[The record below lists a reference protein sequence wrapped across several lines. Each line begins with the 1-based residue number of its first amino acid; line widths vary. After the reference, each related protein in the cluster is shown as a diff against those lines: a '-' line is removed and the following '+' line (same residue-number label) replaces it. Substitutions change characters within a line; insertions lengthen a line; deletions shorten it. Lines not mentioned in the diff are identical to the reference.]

1 MLEEI
6 APLTPAPPGYDVA
19 AYAQALLRRFE
30 NRTLQHRTL
39 QIAMDGSQKIPV
51 RWLPTLREAQ
61 RRGQPAD
68 HLVTALAIWL
78 RFLTGRDE
86 AGRELPLDDP
96 LTARLRATVT
106 PVADDP
112 AALVRAVLAIE
123 EVFGPDLRRDAVL
136 TDQLTVKLARI
147 FEFGARPAL
156 PT

>member
-1 MLEEI
+1 MLQEAAI
-6 APLTPAPPGYDVA
+6 DVA
-19 AYAQALLRRFE
+19 RRAGEYAA
-30 NRTLQHRTL
+30 N
-39 QIAMDGSQKIPV
+39 
-51 RWLPTLREAQ
+51 PTMTPYL
-61 RRGQPAD
+61 
-68 HLVTALAIWL
+68 WL

-96 LTARLRATVT
+96 LAARLRATVT
-106 PVADDP
+106 SVADDP